1 MRRLWESFGRGVT
14 KTRSNCGNSAKSAC
28 RIVIKSIQA
37 LLNSSMLPLAIN
49 IKHFRTA
56 ILARHGNDSTGEIVC
71 DGFRLTVS
79 AVVYVQGTTTLTT
92 TK

>member
-1 MRRLWESFGRGVT
+1 
-14 KTRSNCGNSAKSAC
+14 
-28 RIVIKSIQA
+28 
-37 LLNSSMLPLAIN
+37 MLPLAIN

-56 ILARHGNDSTGEIVC
+56 ILARHGNDSIGEIVC